1 MTDTFEMKQ
10 MISTLIQKKGLPLS
24 IDRVPN
30 KTSSILTRNTP
41 LASTSNVVKE
51 LQAKKDLTII
61 NGNSVKNLTTS
72 NGKTV
77 NVS

>member
-1 MTDTFEMKQ
+1 
-10 MISTLIQKKGLPLS
+10 MINTLIDSKNTTC
-24 IDRVPN
+24 VPDQ
-30 KTSSILTRNTP
+30 TTMTLQPGSILTRNTP
-41 LASTSNVVKE
+41 LATTSNVVKE